1 MANEKDFGF
10 DDLGASDVERSL
22 EHARAHEREARR
34 FDLLSARKDARAEVE
49 RHAHVLG
56 ALCNVPIEDWSPELR
71 EVLNASRHACANLAP
86 LAVKEIEE
94 AVEDILRRAGRL
106 GSP

>member
-10 DDLGASDVERSL
+10 DDLGFDAD
-22 EHARAHEREARR
+22 APRALAVDAMRIK
-34 FDLLSARKDARAEVE
+34 ARKDARAEVE

-106 GSP
+106 GAP